1 MNICRLPAAITT
13 SARNGYVYTSIYF
26 LFMTNLATYDNAAMV
41 AEFAGGTSTDVS
53 MMIGIGL
60 VKDSEAVF
68 FQYLGEEQ
76 TPSALMMPSG
86 RPLTRLANVTLAG
99 IDIADDIGEFK
110 STKLNLFLQSSQGRV
125 VMLTSGLTTIWSQC
139 VLTSLMGLYHSYDL
153 NTPFQLDS
161 WKGTSKMRPCFGAI
175 RIGQQ
180 KVSDQELYDL
190 LTDARGDRDSAK
202 VEQLCRNAV
211 EQLRGALGVAEPVDV
226 KVEETT
232 VDPRAAEL
240 F

>member
-1 MNICRLPAAITT
+1 MTTTAITP
-13 SARNGYVYTSIYF
+13 V
-26 LFMTNLATYDNAAMV
+26 DNTALL
-41 AEFAGGTSTDVS
+41 AEFSGGGSTDVS

-68 FQYLGEEQ
+68 FQYLGDEQ

-99 IDIADDIGEFK
+99 IDVADDIGEFK

-125 VMLTSGLTTIWSQC
+125 VMLTSGLTTIGSQC
-139 VLTSLMGLYHSYDL
+139 VLNALMGLYNSYDL

-161 WKGTSKMRPCFGAI
+161 WKGTSKMRPCFAAV
-175 RIGQQ
+175 RIDNA
-180 KVSDQELYDL
+180 KATDQELYEL
-190 LTDARGDRDSAK
+190 LRDARADRDSAM

-211 EQLRGALGVAEPVDV
+211 NQLKEGLGLVEPVEV
-226 KVEETT
+226 TEVNEE
-232 VDPRAAEL
+232 AAEL

>member
-1 MNICRLPAAITT
+1 MTT
-13 SARNGYVYTSIYF
+13 SAITP
-26 LFMTNLATYDNAAMV
+26 TDNSALL
-41 AEFAGGTSTDVS
+41 AEFSGGSTTDVA

-99 IDIADDIGEFK
+99 IDVADGIGEFN

-139 VLTSLMGLYHSYDL
+139 VLNALMGLYHSYDL

-161 WKGTSKMRPCFGAI
+161 WKGTSKMRPCFAAV
-175 RIGQQ
+175 RIGSQ
-180 KVSDQELYDL
+180 KVSDQELYNM
-190 LTDARGDRDSAK
+190 LTEARGDRDSVK

-211 EQLRGALGVAEPVDV
+211 TQIREGLGVTEPVDV
-226 KVEETT
+226 QVEPA
-232 VDPRAAEL
+232 VDPEAAEL

>member
-1 MNICRLPAAITT
+1 
-13 SARNGYVYTSIYF
+13 
-26 LFMTNLATYDNAAMV
+26 MTNLATYDNAALV
-41 AEFAGGTSTDVS
+41 TEFAGGTSTDVS

-68 FQYLGEEQ
+68 FQYLGDEQ

-99 IDIADDIGEFK
+99 IDVADDIGEFK

-139 VLTSLMGLYHSYDL
+139 VLNALMGLYNSYDL
-153 NTPFQLDS
+153 NTSFQLDS
-161 WKGTSKMRPCFGAI
+161 WKGTSKMRPCFAAV

-190 LTDARGDRDSAK
+190 LTDARGDRDSVK

-211 EQLRGALGVAEPVDV
+211 TTIQEALGVTEPVDV
-226 KVEETT
+226 KVDEPA
-232 VDPRAAEL
+232 VDPEAAKL

>member
-1 MNICRLPAAITT
+1 
-13 SARNGYVYTSIYF
+13 
-26 LFMTNLATYDNAAMV
+26 MTNLATYDNAALV
-41 AEFAGGTSTDVS
+41 TEFAGGTSTDVS

-68 FQYLGEEQ
+68 FQYLGDEQ

-99 IDIADDIGEFK
+99 IDVADDIGEFK

-139 VLTSLMGLYHSYDL
+139 VLNGLMGLYHSYDL
-153 NTPFQLDS
+153 NTPVQLDS
-161 WKGTSKMRPCFGAI
+161 WKGTSKMRPCFAAI
-175 RIGQQ
+175 RCEGT

-190 LTDARGDRDSAK
+190 LTDARGDRDSVK

-211 EQLRGALGVAEPVDV
+211 AQLRAALGVTEPVDV
-226 KVEETT
+226 KVEEPA
-232 VDPRAAEL
+232 VDPKAAEL

>member
-1 MNICRLPAAITT
+1 MTT
-13 SARNGYVYTSIYF
+13 SAITSV
-26 LFMTNLATYDNAAMV
+26 DNSALL
-41 AEFAGGTSTDVS
+41 AEFSGGTSTDVS

-68 FQYLGEEQ
+68 FQYLGDEQ

-99 IDIADDIGEFK
+99 IDVADDIGEFK

-139 VLTSLMGLYHSYDL
+139 VLNALMGLYNSYDL

-161 WKGTSKMRPCFGAI
+161 WKGTSKMRPCFAAV

-190 LTDARGDRDSAK
+190 LTDARADRDSVK

-211 EQLRGALGVAEPVDV
+211 STIRAGLGVTEPVDV
-226 KVEETT
+226 KVEEPA
-232 VDPRAAEL
+232 VDPEAAEL

>member
-1 MNICRLPAAITT
+1 
-13 SARNGYVYTSIYF
+13 
-26 LFMTNLATYDNAAMV
+26 MTNLATYDNAALV
-41 AEFAGGTSTDVS
+41 SEFAGGTSTDVS

-99 IDIADDIGEFK
+99 IDVADDIGEFK

-139 VLTSLMGLYHSYDL
+139 VLNALMGLYQSYDL
-153 NTPFQLDS
+153 NHSLPT
-161 WKGTSKMRPCFGAI
+161 
-175 RIGQQ
+175 
-180 KVSDQELYDL
+180 
-190 LTDARGDRDSAK
+190 
-202 VEQLCRNAV
+202 
-211 EQLRGALGVAEPVDV
+211 
-226 KVEETT
+226 
-232 VDPRAAEL
+232 
-240 F
+240 

>member
-1 MNICRLPAAITT
+1 
-13 SARNGYVYTSIYF
+13 
-26 LFMTNLATYDNAAMV
+26 MTNLATYDNAALV
-41 AEFAGGTSTDVS
+41 TEFAGGTSTDVS

-68 FQYLGEEQ
+68 FQYLGDEQ

-99 IDIADDIGEFK
+99 IDVADDIGEFK

-139 VLTSLMGLYHSYDL
+139 VLNGLMGLYHSYDL
-153 NTPFQLDS
+153 NTPVQLDS
-161 WKGTSKMRPCFGAI
+161 WKGTSKMRPCFAAI
-175 RIGQQ
+175 RCEGT

-190 LTDARGDRDSAK
+190 LTDARGDRDSVK

-211 EQLRGALGVAEPVDV
+211 AQLRAALGVTEPVDV
-226 KVEETT
+226 KVDEPA
-232 VDPRAAEL
+232 VDPEAAEL

>member
-1 MNICRLPAAITT
+1 MTTTAITPVDN
-13 SARNGYVYTSIYF
+13 SA
-26 LFMTNLATYDNAAMV
+26 LL
-41 AEFAGGTSTDVS
+41 AEFSGGGTTDVA

-99 IDIADDIGEFK
+99 IDVADDIGEFK

-139 VLTSLMGLYHSYDL
+139 VLNALMGLYQSYDL
-153 NTPFQLDS
+153 DTPFQLDS
-161 WKGTSKMRPCFGAI
+161 WKGTSKMRPCFAAV
-175 RIGQQ
+175 RIGSQ
-180 KVSDQELYDL
+180 KVSDQELYNM
-190 LTDARGDRDSAK
+190 LTDARSDGDKAK
-202 VEQLCRNAV
+202 VEQLLRNAV
-211 EQLRGALGVAEPVDV
+211 TMLREGLGVTEPVDV
-226 KVEETT
+226 KVEPA
-232 VDPRAAEL
+232 VDPEAAEL

>member
-1 MNICRLPAAITT
+1 MTTTAITP
-13 SARNGYVYTSIYF
+13 V
-26 LFMTNLATYDNAAMV
+26 DNTALL
-41 AEFAGGTSTDVS
+41 AEFSGGGSTDVS

-68 FQYLGEEQ
+68 FQYLGDEQ

-99 IDIADDIGEFK
+99 IDVADDIGEFK

-139 VLTSLMGLYHSYDL
+139 VLNALMGLYNSYDL

-161 WKGTSKMRPCFGAI
+161 WKGTSKMRPCFAAV

-190 LTDARGDRDSAK
+190 LTDARGDRDSVK

-211 EQLRGALGVAEPVDV
+211 TTIREGLGVTEPVDV
-226 KVEETT
+226 KVEESA
-232 VDPRAAEL
+232 VDPEAAEL